1 MRDCADR
8 VQHNRKR
15 WLRLGVT
22 RISYQTRR
30 SGDFVVHVHEQRVCC
45 GDVLC
50 CPGRLIMRQ
59 WLVFAIV
66 VPVIPLSFVHHSFP
80 YGERERGTRVRLVVF
95 LGDLLHVSTKENSGL
110 ARTLCLLGHN
120 GGCVTYLR
128 TRETRVVGAYGLV
141 YSTAIA
147 VVEVFT

>member
-1 MRDCADR
+1 
-8 VQHNRKR
+8 
-15 WLRLGVT
+15 
-22 RISYQTRR
+22 
-30 SGDFVVHVHEQRVCC
+30 
-45 GDVLC
+45 
-50 CPGRLIMRQ
+50 MRQ

-66 VPVIPLSFVHHSFP
+66 VPVTSLSFVHHSLP
-80 YGERERGTRVRLVVF
+80 CGERERERGTSIRFVVF

-110 ARTLCLLGHN
+110 ARILCLLGHN

-141 YSTAIA
+141 HSMAIA